1 MYDKRYKYIHKKPF
15 IFFRDFYMNKETN
28 NVLNKQCLFI
38 CLITQII
45 GFQDTVPKR
54 LVLPTRSRSKCR
66 RRKKF
71 GEFTGN

>member
-1 MYDKRYKYIHKKPF
+1 MF
-15 IFFRDFYMNKETN
+15 
-28 NVLNKQCLFI
+28 FI

-54 LVLPTRSRSKCR
+54 LVRPTRSLSKCR
-66 RRKKF
+66 QRKKF

>member
-1 MYDKRYKYIHKKPF
+1 MIKDTNTSIRTHLF
-15 IFFRDFYMNKETN
+15 FFRDFYMNKETN
-28 NVLNKQCLFI
+28 NVLNKQCFFI

-45 GFQDTVPKR
+45 VFQDTVPKR

-66 RRKKF
+66 QRKKF

>member
-1 MYDKRYKYIHKKPF
+1 MIKYTNTSIRTHS
-15 IFFRDFYMNKETN
+15 IFFRDFYMNKGTN

-54 LVLPTRSRSKCR
+54 LVRPTRSRSKCR